1 MRLFVSIDFKE
12 ELREEL
18 SSWIPELTGWK
29 KTPVEQVH
37 LTLVFIGECTE
48 QELKIIH
55 KRLQMIRFP
64 RFSLEIN
71 NLGTFPNTKNPRI
84 LWAGVSPDKNLMKL
98 QKQIADLTESFQDR
112 VEKREYVPHVTLARK
127 KRNGKV
133 DKVRDLVEKPT
144 YPQNAYI
151 QEFNLKQ
158 SLLKP
163 SGSEH
168 QILYSYAAEEPNE
181 K

>member
-1 MRLFVSIDFKE
+1 MRLFLSIDFNQQ
-12 ELREEL
+12 LREEL
-18 SSWIPELTGWK
+18 SSWIPELAGWK

-48 QELKIIH
+48 QDLKTIH

-64 RFSLEIN
+64 RFSLEIS
-71 NLGTFPNTKNPRI
+71 NLGTFPNIKNPRI
-84 LWAGVSPDKNLMKL
+84 LWAGVSPDETLMKL
-98 QKQIADLTESFQDR
+98 QKQVADLTESFQDR
-112 VEKREYVPHVTLARK
+112 VEKREYVPHITLARR
-127 KRNGKV
+127 KRNGNLKT
-133 DKVRDLVEKPT
+133 VRNLIEKPT

-168 QILYSYAAEEPNE
+168 QTLYSYPAEEPIE
-181 K
+181 E